1 MNIRKIDNPEQVY
14 TYISLTVIAD
24 GHVVPNRTFGQ
35 PDEDSI
41 DYPFITPSLAEIQ
54 RAVNSRS
61 ILVISEIG
69 VRGEIYRY
77 GNHGDYWE
85 LVGETCGYA

>member
-1 MNIRKIDNPEQVY
+1 MNIKKIDNPEQVY
-14 TYISLTVIAD
+14 TYENLTVIAD
-24 GHVVPNRTFGQ
+24 GRVVPNGTFGQ

-41 DYPFITPSLAEIQ
+41 DYPFITPSLAEIR
-54 RAVNSRS
+54 RAVNGRS
-61 ILVISEIG
+61 ILVISETG
-69 VRGEIYRY
+69 VRGEIYSY